1 MALRAGERERRG
13 RSELLGLGRI
23 LRVGNVDLI
32 HDGGG
37 CGPVRTGA
45 RASLGASDVCAG
57 ARAMGDQS
65 QAVSLVEVEVE
76 MLVMI
81 DRRAETQQKSYRK
94 RLL

>member
-1 MALRAGERERRG
+1 
-13 RSELLGLGRI
+13 
-23 LRVGNVDLI
+23 
-32 HDGGG
+32 
-37 CGPVRTGA
+37 
-45 RASLGASDVCAG
+45 
-57 ARAMGDQS
+57 MGDQS